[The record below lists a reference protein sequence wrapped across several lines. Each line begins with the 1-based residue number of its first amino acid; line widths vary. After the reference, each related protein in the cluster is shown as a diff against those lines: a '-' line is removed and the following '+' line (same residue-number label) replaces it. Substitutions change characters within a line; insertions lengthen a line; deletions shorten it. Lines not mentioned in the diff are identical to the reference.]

1 MRFIAEF
8 FRDLRT
14 PLYRNAIFLMANT
27 VVGSGIGFFFWMVVA
42 RYYTPYEVGLAA
54 AIVSVTVFLGMLSR
68 FGFDIGLVRF
78 LPSSGK
84 NSRAMIN
91 SCFTISG
98 AAAILISFTFLMG
111 LEIWSPALLFIREN
125 WIFFASFILFS
136 VVFALFPLMNQVFVA
151 RRNAKFVLAG
161 SLISGMRV
169 ALPILFALFFGA
181 FGIFASWSV
190 ALLFALI
197 IGMLVFMPLVNPGYR
212 PVPTVSKS
220 VVNDMI
226 HFSAGNYIAAILVA
240 MPAAMLPLLI
250 VNTLPAENVA
260 YYYIAF
266 TIAGLLFAITYAVCM
281 SLFAEGSHFE
291 RELKSNVRKALKFI
305 FLLLTPAVIL
315 ILFFGDYLLL
325 LFEAEYS
332 IKGLALLQIFAVSSI
347 FVAFNSTFIATRQVL
362 KIIKPIIA
370 VAAFNAFTIVA
381 LGYILLNWLGLVGIA
396 IAWLVSQGLVS
407 LGIGIYVLTGY
418 VRGRGGGGLEGLGTG
433 GAEDRAWSD

>member
-1 MRFIAEF
+1 MRFIGEF

-14 PLYRNAIFLMANT
+14 PLYRNAIFLIANT

-42 RYYTPYEVGLAA
+42 RYYTPHEVGLAA
-54 AIVSVTVFLGMLSR
+54 TIIPVVAFLGMLSR

-98 AAAILISFTFLMG
+98 AAAILISFIFLMG

-161 SLISGMRV
+161 SLISGSRI
-169 ALPILFALFFGA
+169 ALPILFATFFGA

-190 ALLFALI
+190 ALLFSLI

-212 PVPTVSKS
+212 PIPTVRKS

-226 HFSAGNYIAAILVA
+226 HFSAGNYVAAIFTA

-250 VNTLPAENVA
+250 LNTLPAESVA

-266 TIAGLLFAITYAVCM
+266 TIAWLLFAITYAVCM

-291 RELKSNVRKALKFI
+291 RELKNNVRKALKFI
-305 FLLLTPAVIL
+305 FTLLIPAVIV
-315 ILFFGDYLLL
+315 ILLFGDYLLL
-325 LFEAEYS
+325 LFGAEYS
-332 IKGLALLQIFAVSSI
+332 TGGLVLLQIFAVSSI

-362 KIIKPIIA
+362 KRIKPIIA
-370 VAAFNAFTIVA
+370 VAAFNAFAIVT
-381 LGYILLNWLGLVGIA
+381 LGYIFLTWMGLVGIA
-396 IAWLVSQGLVS
+396 IAWTVSQGFVS
-407 LGIGIYVLTGY
+407 MGIGAHL
-418 VRGRGGGGLEGLGTG
+418 LSSSE
-433 GAEDRAWSD
+433 

>member
-1 MRFIAEF
+1 MRLVAEF

-54 AIVSVTVFLGMLSR
+54 TIIPIIAFLAILSR
-68 FGFDIGLVRF
+68 FGFGIGLVRF

-98 AAAILISFTFLMG
+98 AAAILISFIFLMG

-151 RRNAKFVLAG
+151 RRNTKFVLAG
-161 SLISGMRV
+161 SLISGSRI
-169 ALPILFALFFGA
+169 ALPILFAVFFGA
-181 FGIFASWSV
+181 FGIFASWGV
-190 ALLFALI
+190 ALLFSLI

-212 PVPTVSKS
+212 PIPTVSKS

-226 HFSAGNYIAAILVA
+226 HFSAGNYVAAIFGA

-291 RELKSNVRKALKFI
+291 RELKNDVRKALKFI
-305 FLLLTPAVIL
+305 FLLLIPAVIV
-315 ILFFGDYLLL
+315 IIFFGNYLLL
-325 LFEAEYS
+325 LFPSEYS
-332 IKGLALLQIFAVSSI
+332 RQGLVLLQIFAVSSI
-347 FVAFNSTFIATRQVL
+347 FIAFNGVFLATRRVL
-362 KIIKPIIA
+362 KRLKPIIA
-370 VAAFNAFTIVA
+370 IPTFNAFAIVGM
-381 LGYILLNWLGLVGIA
+381 GYAFLISIGLVGIA
-396 IAWLVSQGLVS
+396 IAWTFSQGMVS
-407 LGIGIYVLTGY
+407 AGIGIYLLRERTKKKC
-418 VRGRGGGGLEGLGTG
+418 R
-433 GAEDRAWSD
+433 